1 MNRKDATKNINKSI
15 GKSGPGNELTHLI
28 PGYTAP
34 MRLESNLTLPA
45 QRHHSSGSGVVGGG
59 IAHHAN
65 SLSKLRQRA
74 SRAEV
79 ARYNPTIPIRKQQQ
93 QLSTTTSFLSTG
105 VQKSTP
111 TTTSFLTSASYR
123 KTPSKIHDPTAGSG
137 WFNMQPTSMTHQL
150 KTDLSLIR
158 NRNYLDPKK
167 FYKSAD
173 SFDGKILQ
181 VGTVIEGS
189 SEYYSSRMKKK
200 ERRMNITEELMADDS
215 VRQYAKRKYLD
226 IQSERDRTSSSKKKG
241 GKQMKGRKGGR
252 R

>member
-1 MNRKDATKNINKSI
+1 
-15 GKSGPGNELTHLI
+15 
-28 PGYTAP
+28 
-34 MRLESNLTLPA
+34 
-45 QRHHSSGSGVVGGG
+45 
-59 IAHHAN
+59 
-65 SLSKLRQRA
+65 
-74 SRAEV
+74 
-79 ARYNPTIPIRKQQQ
+79 
-93 QLSTTTSFLSTG
+93 
-105 VQKSTP
+105 
-111 TTTSFLTSASYR
+111 
-123 KTPSKIHDPTAGSG
+123 
-137 WFNMQPTSMTHQL
+137 MTHQL

-189 SEYYSSRMKKK
+189 SEYYSSRMTKK
-200 ERRMNITEELMADDS
+200 ERRLNITEELMADDS

-226 IQSERDRTSSSKKKG
+226 IQNERDRSSSSKKG